1 MFTPFEGGFSG
12 YSSSWSFHARLNKAC
27 LRQPLC
33 SFCCQC
39 YVDIVSHK
47 MRRDT
52 LLLLC
57 CCCGPHTAQSCIHPW
72 HGYVIGKF
80 SSVISSVEREKKKK
94 NQEKVWL
101 RIIRAV
107 RSIFSPVPSYLSE
120 LLISY
125 SSGECFCPCGCLWN
139 LFSLKRSG
147 DDLVTLR

>member
-1 MFTPFEGGFSG
+1 MFTPFEGGLSG
-12 YSSSWSFHARLNKAC
+12 YSSSWNLHARLNKAC

-52 LLLLC
+52 LLLWC
-57 CCCGPHTAQSCIHPW
+57 CCCGPHTARSCIHPW

-80 SSVISSVEREKKKK
+80 SSVISSVEREKKIK

-107 RSIFSPVPSYLSE
+107 SSIFSLSR
-120 LLISY
+120 LTWVNCLFRIPLANVFVLVVVC
-125 SSGECFCPCGCLWN
+125 GICFPW
-139 LFSLKRSG
+139 KEA
-147 DDLVTLR
+147 VMI